1 MLKLTTVVY
10 GWYNTNMKNGAVII
24 GIVITLL
31 AGSIY
36 GIYNLQDNGDMFT
49 DIATFHDDIQYC
61 QSSHPRQQMDIHV
74 PSSATEAAPAPY
86 VFYVHGGG
94 WKEGSMRNNIDDYY
108 PRFLINQGI
117 AFVTVD
123 YRLVPEA
130 TYPEQNNDI
139 ACAYTYLQKN
149 GGKYNLDTDRVGIM
163 GDSAGGQL
171 ASMEAFRSSP
181 AGDIKALATFY
192 GVSDLWYQITENNSK
207 TAIAY
212 LGGNPTE
219 ELAKKASPY
228 YAPIEQAVPTLFIHG
243 TADTLVT
250 FENSKRQYDR
260 LQKASVDSTLL
271 TVEGAGHG
279 FGDNKGSKAQA
290 EVEPILTKFFT
301 ERLRATN

>member
-1 MLKLTTVVY
+1 
-10 GWYNTNMKNGAVII
+10 MKNVMLISMPVAALTGLLLLGASM
-24 GIVITLL
+24 LL
-31 AGSIY
+31 
-36 GIYNLQDNGDMFT
+36 DRGDTFT
-49 DIATFHDDIQYC
+49 DIARFHDDVHYC
-61 QSSHPRQQMDIHV
+61 NTTHPRQQMDIHV
-74 PSSATEAAPAPY
+74 PKTASAENPAPY

-108 PRFLINQGI
+108 PRFLIDKGI

-130 TYPEQNNDI
+130 TYPDQNNDI

-149 GGKYNLDTDRVGIM
+149 GDRYQLDTGRVGIM

-181 AGDIKALATFY
+181 SGDVKALATFY

-207 TAIAY
+207 TAAAY
-212 LGGNPTE
+212 LGGHPTE

-228 YAPIEQAVPTLFIHG
+228 YAPIKQMVPTLLIHG

-250 FENSKRQYDR
+250 FENSQRQYDR
-260 LQKASVDSTLL
+260 LKNASVQSTLL
-271 TVEGAGHG
+271 AVDGAGHG
-279 FGDNKGSKAQA
+279 FGDAKGSKAQA
-290 EVEPILTKFFT
+290 QVEPALTTFFSDT
-301 ERLRATN
+301 LLKN